1 MSTKSKRRKRSWIWG
16 VIAAA
21 VVVIVSVGIVLWTMD
36 REEDPPE
43 TVPTNPV
50 QVDNAQKVAIGLDYG
65 LQIVDVARYT
75 GVYMEDGKDDI
86 VSGTLMIV
94 VKNAGTAD
102 IQYAEIEMPVGDQT
116 ARFTL
121 STLPAGESVTVLEA
135 NRMRYD
141 TGASYTTASAVTV
154 APFSQSLSLF
164 RDKLEIQMLDGALNV
179 TNISGEDMTDDVT
192 IYYKNSASDMLYG
205 GITYRVCVT
214 GGLKSGETKQVMAGH
229 YTVSGSRI
237 MFISCG

>member
-1 MSTKSKRRKRSWIWG
+1 MSTKSKSRKRSWILG
-16 VIAAA
+16 GIAAA

-43 TVPTNPV
+43 TGPTNPV
-50 QVDNAQKVAIGLDYG
+50 QVDNAQKVAISLDYG

-86 VSGTLMIV
+86 VSGILMIV

-102 IQYAEIEMPVGDQT
+102 IQYAEIEIPVGDQT

-135 NRMRYD
+135 NRMHYD
-141 TGASYTTASAVTV
+141 TGASYTTANAVTV
-154 APFSQSLSLF
+154 APFSQSLNLF
-164 RDKLEIQMLDGALNV
+164 REKLEIQMLDGALNV